1 MKFTLFIPAVIWFI
15 ISTILL
21 ALPAT
26 DLPESSFF
34 DLPYFDKFVHFIIF
48 FLLTVLFSYPFTKWV
63 QDKWAVKRWFMNMA
77 LYSVVYGILMEFVQ
91 KYFVAGRS
99 FDVFDI
105 LFDGIGSLAGMLA
118 TMQFFSKKIGPDG
131 NRGRN
136 QN

>member
-15 ISTILL
+15 TSTILL
-21 ALPAT
+21 TMPGS

-48 FLLTVLFSYPFTKWV
+48 FLLTLFFCYPFTKRV
-63 QDKWAVKRWFMNMA
+63 QDRWTVKRWFVNIT

-99 FDVFDI
+99 FDVVDI
-105 LFDGIGSLAGMLA
+105 LFDGFGSLSGMLV
-118 TMQFFSKKIGPDG
+118 TMQFFYKKIGPDG